1 MTGKYIWTTQIHY
14 SPVPEI
20 EIEPYSGTSKHVISN
35 PFEEQKMYSFI
46 LSFISFQHNSKQKKN
61 FSELSESEK
70 KFYTSV
76 IDLFDASEKRRFE
89 IIVEKISEREK
100 QERQH
105 LEKTNFG
112 YFFFSLFFK

>member
-1 MTGKYIWTTQIHY
+1 MLSQILLKNKKCIHLFY
-14 SPVPEI
+14 
-20 EIEPYSGTSKHVISN
+20 
-35 PFEEQKMYSFI
+35 
-46 LSFISFQHNSKQKKN
+46 LSFLFNITLNKKKN

-112 YFFFSLFFK
+112 YFFFHFSLNNKPLNQKKKIEC